1 MDYLRGLDE
10 KYRNFTEVKV
20 DAERL
25 VPLLAS
31 EEEIA
36 AALSEKLEFVK
47 VAEDEDIL
55 LLELIKKGG
64 QWTFIPLHA
73 SAEQIEEKIVPAS
86 CTLTDIIDTNLST
99 LFQSNSKKGVC
110 GLQNLGNTCF
120 MNSGL

>member
-73 SAEQIEEKIVPAS
+73 SAELKMEEVIPAS
-86 CTLTDIIDTNLST
+86 CTLTDIMDTNLST

>member
-10 KYRNFTEVKV
+10 KYRNFTEVKI
-20 DAERL
+20 DAEPL
-25 VPLLAS
+25 VPLLAP
-31 EEEIA
+31 E

-86 CTLTDIIDTNLST
+86 CTLTDIMDTNLST